1 MSGGKF
7 EQIREACERAKTGD
21 WSHEELAGF
30 VQALLGKLRAQ
41 KDAIAEYVAE
51 TAYEGQQEVEVGLTG
66 AKKFEEGLEKI
77 LASKEP
83 AALDDGLKL
92 VEEGNH
98 LINQA
103 MGLNREE
110 RRKLEEEVD

>member
-7 EQIREACERAKTGD
+7 DQIRQACERARAGD
-21 WSHEELAGF
+21 WSHEELDGF

-41 KDAIAEYVAE
+41 KEAIAEYVAE
-51 TAYEGQQEVEVGLTG
+51 TAYEGHQEVEVGLSG
-66 AKKFEEGLEKI
+66 AEKFEQGLEKI
-77 LASKEP
+77 LASKDQQ
-83 AALDDGLKL
+83 AIDDGLKL
-92 VEEGNH
+92 ISEGDS

-110 RRKLEEEVD
+110 RRKLEEE